1 MGKAKKRNFDRCKHL
16 YGMCMKREDAIN
28 KVIERLNN
36 NIFDVESK
44 NLITLF
50 GLHPEELS
58 ENGASWESVKL
69 VDRYV
74 F

>member
-1 MGKAKKRNFDRCKHL
+1 MGKAKKRNFDKCKHL
-16 YGMCMKREDAIN
+16 YKMCMKREEAIN
-28 KVIERLNN
+28 KVIERLNA

-50 GLHPEELS
+50 GLLPEELS